1 MTRKLVPYR
10 AGVVLDDAAATAEGY
25 AIDSDQ
31 ARIVSA
37 KFQACGG
44 FDKYSQQTFSS
55 PARGAHAW
63 SDSDGN
69 NWFAWGT
76 ATDLYVGQ
84 GGIEYPITPQRSSGT
99 FANNPFTTTAGA
111 SGATVVTVT
120 FSNNGSVS
128 GDTVLIGGAVAFDNV
143 QVGGTS
149 GAYPASNPFTT
160 VSGSRT
166 VLVSHANH
174 GLMTGDTLRVPTASS
189 VGGITPGGTGSGVFT
204 STAFNTVQAGQPL
217 VIVTY
222 SGPLLGSGEV
232 ITISGVSSNIGGVD
246 PNGRFTVAV
255 TDSTHFV
262 IETASNATSITSGGG
277 ASGVYSWVREYVLQ
291 VTSSAAYQFDHA
303 FAATST
309 TTGGGAATF
318 DCAKQYVLS
327 TSGLNQ
333 FTITTTATGA
343 TAGATGGGAVAR
355 YQFLINRGNVNGIG
369 TAGYG
374 TNTYGTGLYGL
385 SEPSSV
391 TTAPRVWALDNLGSF
406 LIASPLGGSIYMW
419 QGNKSQRAQI
429 LTNAPLENLWS
440 LVTNENSIMALG
452 VTDTDAVFDP
462 LAYRVSDPLN
472 PNIWVPSLG
481 NNSFESVI
489 GAGSRFISGRRTK
502 TGIFTWTESGSL
514 FASFTNNPDNLYEMV
529 VIGESA
535 GLLGPLAATEHDGRV
550 AWISA
555 AGIPYEYT
563 GGTPYPMPCLVKS
576 WFRDLLSDG
585 QEYKTFVHFDNKFS
599 TIWFRFASGE
609 TGEVTRYFAVSLL
622 DRTQDGK
629 GGWFVGTSNR
639 TSWIDRGI
647 FANPLGFGSNGVV
660 YVEDSGNA
668 ADGAALTRYVRWAPI
683 DISDRD
689 SDSNRVMFVRYV
701 GVDGTIYSGSI
712 MPTLYGQRNLNGLTQ
727 TVSLATITQGNQDL
741 GARIQ
746 ARRVGL
752 ELRSTGN
759 NDNWRLGDIFL
770 DLTPTSRR

>member
-31 ARIVSA
+31 TRIVSA
-37 KFQACGG
+37 KFQTCGG
-44 FDKYSQQTFSS
+44 FDKYSQQTFSE

-76 ATDLYVGQ
+76 ATQIYVGQ
-84 GGIEYPITPQRSSGT
+84 GGLEYPITPERSSGT
-99 FANNPFTTTAGA
+99 FANNPFQTT
-111 SGATVVTVT
+111 SGAAGTVT
-120 FSNNGSVS
+120 IIVTASNNGSTS
-128 GDTVLIGGAVAFDNV
+128 GDAVLIGGAVAFDNV

-174 GLMTGDTLRVPTASS
+174 GLSTGDTLRVPTASS
-189 VGGITPGGTGSGVFT
+189 VGGITPGGSFSGAFT
-204 STAFNTVQAGQPL
+204 STAFQTVEIGQPL

-222 SGPLLGSGEV
+222 SGPDIASGEV
-232 ITISGVSSNIGGVD
+232 ITISGAAAVGGVT

-277 ASGVYSWVREYVLQ
+277 ASAVGSWVREYVLQ
-291 VTSSAAYQFDHA
+291 VTNSSSYTFDHA

-309 TTGGGAATF
+309 TTGGGGAATY
-318 DCAKQYVLS
+318 DTAKRYILS

-333 FTITTTATGA
+333 FTIQATSTGA
-343 TAGATGGGAVAR
+343 TTGASGGGANAR
-355 YQFLINRGNVNGIG
+355 YLFEINRGNVNGIG
-369 TAGYG
+369 NTGYG

-385 SEPSSV
+385 SEPPSA
-391 TTAPRVWALDNLGSF
+391 TTAPRVWATDNLGSF
-406 LIASPLGGSIYMW
+406 LIASPLGGSVYMW

-429 LTNAPLENLWS
+429 LTNAPVETLWS

-452 VTDTDAVFDP
+452 VTDTDGEFDP
-462 LAYRVSDPLN
+462 LTYRVSDPLN

-481 NNSFESVI
+481 NNAFESVI
-489 GAGSRFISGRRTK
+489 GAGSRFIAGRRTK
-502 TGIFTWTESGSL
+502 TGIFAWTESGSL
-514 FASFTNNPDNLYEMV
+514 FASFTGNPDSLYEMV

-535 GLLGPLAATEHDGRV
+535 GLLGPLAAVEHDGRV

-576 WFRDLLSDG
+576 WFRGLLSAG
-585 QEYKTFVHFDNKFS
+585 QEYKTFLHYDNKFS
-599 TIWFRFASGE
+599 TIWFRFPSGE

-622 DRTQDGK
+622 DRTADGK

-660 YVEDSGNA
+660 YVEDSGNS
-668 ADGAALTRYVRWAPI
+668 ADGAALTRFVRWAPI
-683 DISDRD
+683 DVSDRD

-701 GVDGTIYSGSI
+701 GVDGTIYSGSV
-712 MPTLYGQRNLNGLTQ
+712 MPTLYGQRALNGTTQ

-759 NDNWRLGDIFL
+759 NDNWRLGDIFI

>member
-1 MTRKLVPYR
+1 MTRKLVAYK

-25 AIDSDQ
+25 AQDSDQ
-31 ARIVSA
+31 ARIVSG

-44 FDKYSQQTFSS
+44 FDKYSQQTFSD

-63 SDSDGN
+63 SDSEAN

-76 ATDLYVGQ
+76 ATQLYVGQ
-84 GGIEYPITPQRSSGT
+84 GGLEYPITPQRSSGT
-99 FANNPFTTTAGA
+99 FGNNPFTTTAGA
-111 SGATVVTVT
+111 SGATTVTVT
-120 FSNNGSVS
+120 LTANGAVN
-128 GDTVLIGGAVAFDNV
+128 GDAVLIGGAAAFDNV

-160 VSGSRT
+160 VSGSKT
-166 VLVSHANH
+166 VYVAHANH
-174 GLMTGDTLRVPTASS
+174 GLSTGDTLRVPTCSA
-189 VGGITPGGTGSGVFT
+189 VGGITPGGTGSGPFT
-204 STAFNTVQAGQPL
+204 STAFLTVEVGQPL

-222 SGPLLGSGEV
+222 SGPQLASGEV
-232 ITISGVSSNIGGVD
+232 ITISGVASVGGVD

-291 VTSSAAYQFDHA
+291 VTSSSAYQFDHA

-309 TTGGGAATF
+309 TTGGGAATY
-318 DCAKQYVLS
+318 DTAKQYVLT
-327 TSGLNQ
+327 TSGLDA
-333 FTITTTATGA
+333 FTITATATGA
-343 TAGATGGGAVAR
+343 TAGASGGGATAR
-355 YQFLINRGNVNGIG
+355 YQFLVNRGNVNGIG
-369 TAGYG
+369 NTGYG

-385 SEPSSV
+385 SEPPSV

-406 LIASPLGGSIYMW
+406 LIASYIGGGIYMW

-429 LTNAPLENLWS
+429 LTNAPAQNLWS

-452 VTDTDAVFDP
+452 VTDTDGEFDP

-472 PNIWVPSLG
+472 PNIWLPSLG
-481 NNSFESVI
+481 NNAFESVI
-489 GAGSRFISGRRTK
+489 GAGSRFVAGRRTK

-514 FASFTNNPDNLYEMV
+514 FASFTGNPDSLYEMV

-599 TIWFRFASGE
+599 TIWFRFASGD

-622 DRTQDGK
+622 DRTPDGK

-647 FANPLGFGSNGVV
+647 FPNPLGFGSNGVV
-660 YVEDSGNA
+660 YTEDSGNS
-668 ADGAALTRYVRWAPI
+668 ADGAALTRFVRWAPI
-683 DISDRD
+683 DVSDKD

-701 GVDGTIYSGSI
+701 GVDGTIYSGSLGA
-712 MPTLYGQRNLNGLTQ
+712 TLYGQRNLNGLTQ
-727 TVSLATITQGNQDL
+727 TVQLATITQGNQDL

-752 ELRSTGN
+752 ELRSDGN